1 MLVTTNASAVQ
12 GVEARTIT
20 VEVNAGGTVPQGSSY
35 YTMVGLPDNAVREG
49 FSRIEAAT
57 KNIGYKV
64 MRLKL
69 IVNLA
74 PANIKKQGSSY
85 DLPLALA
92 SLAATKQITAPDLD
106 QYVIMGEL
114 ALDGSLRPIKGALSI
129 AIQARKEKFKGL
141 ILPKQNAREAA
152 IVNDLDVYGIENLRE
167 AVDFFEG
174 VGDLKPTEHNTRED
188 FEDNEIK
195 YTVDFSDVKG
205 Q

>member
-35 YTMVGLPDNAVREG
+35 YTMVGLPDSAVREG

-74 PANIKKQGSSY
+74 PADIKKQGSAY

-106 QYVIMGEL
+106 KYVIM
-114 ALDGSLRPIKGALSI
+114 
-129 AIQARKEKFKGL
+129 
-141 ILPKQNAREAA
+141 
-152 IVNDLDVYGIENLRE
+152 
-167 AVDFFEG
+167 
-174 VGDLKPTEHNTRED
+174 
-188 FEDNEIK
+188 
-195 YTVDFSDVKG
+195 
-205 Q
+205 

>member
-1 MLVTTNASAVQ
+1 MLVTTNASAVT
-12 GVEARTIT
+12 GVEAQTIT

-35 YTMVGLPDNAVREG
+35 YTLVGLPDSAVREG
-49 FSRIEAAT
+49 FSRIEAAV

-74 PANIKKQGSSY
+74 PADIRKEGSSY

-92 SLAATKQITAPDLD
+92 SLAATKQINAPDLD

-114 ALDGSLRPIKGALSI
+114 ALDGSLRPIKGSLPI
-129 AIQARKEKFKGL
+129 AIQARKEKFKGI

-152 IVNDLDVYGIENLRE
+152 IVNDLDVYGISNLRE

-174 VGDLKPTEHNTRED
+174 VGTLEPTEHNTRDEFD
-188 FEDNEIK
+188 TARWRLLLREGTMSF
-195 YTVDFSDVKG
+195 
-205 Q
+205 